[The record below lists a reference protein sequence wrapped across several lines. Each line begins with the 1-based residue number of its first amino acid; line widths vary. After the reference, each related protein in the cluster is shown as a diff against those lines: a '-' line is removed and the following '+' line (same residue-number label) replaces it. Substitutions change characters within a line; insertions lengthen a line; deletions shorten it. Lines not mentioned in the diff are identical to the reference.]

1 MGTKTTQKVN
11 VSVLALLYTYIFIY
25 IKKILKIKLS
35 AHYQNSETD
44 TKTQAQSVDAIF
56 LQYTSC
62 FQKPVKRIEV
72 DRSEVES
79 IVTGKGF

>member
-1 MGTKTTQKVN
+1 MFPF
-11 VSVLALLYTYIFIY
+11 SLYCIHTYLY